1 MMAGALAALAVVW
14 RPYESQPLVD
24 DGSLEDAA
32 AVSPRITSSAEVKV
46 VVLDVPEGP
55 PVA

>member
-1 MMAGALAALAVVW
+1 MMAEALAVVW